1 LFQREEMEAAG
12 MRLSALQSA
21 LASQEKVRH
30 RLGAHMGVQMQIAAR
45 NEASGDR
52 LFGATEGWIS
62 RQRVHLLA
70 AKGSNIL
77 KA

>member
-1 LFQREEMEAAG
+1 MEAVG
-12 MRLSALQSA
+12 MRLSVLQSA
-21 LASQEKVRH
+21 LASQEKGQR
-30 RLGAHMGVQMQIAAR
+30 RLGSHMGVQMQIAAR
-45 NEASGDR
+45 IEASGDCF
-52 LFGATEGWIS
+52 LGASEGWTARWLS